1 MKLQSIAL
9 FTLLCAAGAHAA
21 APEGQGSAEEGQA
34 KSTTCVACHGVNG
47 NSPNPEWPN
56 IAGQHAPYMFKQLQA
71 FKSGERQNPLMTPI
85 AMTLSEDDMADLAAF
100 YETQTLT
107 GLEANPDQVEVGQR
121 LYRGG
126 DLDTNVAA
134 CTGCHGPRGQ
144 GNPTALY
151 PAIQGQHAT
160 YIAAQ
165 LRAFRAGTRQTDPSG
180 MMRDVARTMS
190 DDQIDA
196 LAAYVQGLR

>member
-1 MKLQSIAL
+1 MKLQSIVL
-9 FTLLCAAGAHAA
+9 ITLLCSAGANAAG
-21 APEGQGSAEEGQA
+21 PEGQGSAEEGQA

-47 NSPNPEWPN
+47 NSANPEWPN
-56 IAGQHAPYMFKQLQA
+56 IAGQHAPYMLKQLQA
-71 FKSGERQNPLMTPI
+71 FKAGERQNPLMTPI
-85 AMTLSEDDMADLAAF
+85 AMTLSEDDMADLAA
-100 YETQTLT
+100 YYSTQTLT
-107 GLEANPDQVEVGQR
+107 GLEANPEQVELGQR

-126 DLDTNVAA
+126 DLDTNLAA

-165 LRAFRAGTRQTDPSG
+165 LRAFRAGTRQTDPNG

-190 DDQIDA
+190 DAQIDA

>member
-9 FTLLCAAGAHAA
+9 ITLLCAAGAYAA

-47 NSPNPEWPN
+47 NSVNPEWPN
-56 IAGQHAPYMFKQLQA
+56 IAGQHAPYTLKQLQA
-71 FKSGERQNPLMTPI
+71 FKVGERQNPLMSPI

-100 YETQTLT
+100 FATQTLT
-107 GLEANPDQVEVGQR
+107 GLEANPEQVELGQR

-134 CTGCHGPRGQ
+134 CTGCPGPRGL
-144 GNPTALY
+144 GNPTAFY
-151 PAIQGQHAT
+151 PSIQGQHAT

-165 LRAFRAGTRQTDPSG
+165 LRAFRAGTRQTDPNG
-180 MMRDVARTMS
+180 MMRDVARNMS
-190 DDQIDA
+190 DEQIDA
-196 LAAYVQGLR
+196 VAAYVQGLR